1 MGRTIAWVLS
11 TLVLLT
17 TGAIGLYSGIADIS
31 GARTPL
37 QWSVT
42 IGVIVYGV
50 LGLLGGAALAL
61 RKRPALALAAAWAV
75 VVTYVASTAAVAYG
89 GADVPL
95 SAPISGGIGAALVGA
110 GVVWTAARLARP
122 LATAA
127 PAQPPR

>member
-17 TGAIGLYSGIADIS
+17 TGALGLYSGIADLS

-42 IGVIVYGV
+42 VGVVVYGL

-61 RKRPALALAAAWAV
+61 RKGSALALTAAWAV
-75 VVTYVASTAAVAYG
+75 VVTYVAATAALAYG
-89 GADVPL
+89 GPNVPL

-110 GVVWTAARLARP
+110 GVVWTAANLARTP
-122 LATAA
+122 ASTA
-127 PAQPPR
+127 PAPPPR